1 MVMTIRKGVETMR
14 KIDML
19 KELDKGKVS
28 IYDFVCR
35 HSHEMSREELA
46 DIVREMDY
54 AMYTLDRYYS
64 GLVSYDEFHTEFLQN
79 LYDRWEDDI
88 KEEIEEEEN
97 GGAE

>member
-1 MVMTIRKGVETMR
+1 MR
-14 KIDML
+14 KIDMM
-19 KELDKGKVS
+19 KELDEDKIS

-54 AMYTLDRYYS
+54 AMYRLDKVYN
-64 GLVSYDEFHTEFLQN
+64 GLVSYEEFHEEFLQN
-79 LYDRWEDDI
+79 LYERWEDDI
-88 KEEIEEEEN
+88 KDEIEEEEN